1 MMTEAS
7 TQITL
12 IGTKLATIGMEFTFN
27 GPTPECES
35 CKLRNTCINLEPN
48 RRYRVLGVRGELIH
62 ECPIHEAGVRAVEVA
77 ESPII
82 AAIDA
87 RKAFPGSKI
96 VFEPARCDQAD
107 CSMYEICHPAGL
119 REGERCTIV
128 EVVGEAPEECPR
140 GNVLKLVEFKR

>member
-1 MMTEAS
+1 MSEAS

-12 IGTKLATIGMEFTFN
+12 IGMKLATIGMEFTFL
-27 GPTPECES
+27 GPTPECET

-48 RRYRVLGVRGELIH
+48 HRYRVLGIRGELVH

-82 AAIDA
+82 AAFDA

-96 VFEPARCDQAD
+96 VFEPVRCDETE
-107 CSMYEICHPAGL
+107 CSMYEICHPSGL
-119 REGERCTIV
+119 KAGERYTVV

-140 GNVLKLVEFKR
+140 GNVLKMVEFRR

>member
-1 MMTEAS
+1 MSEAS

-27 GPTPECES
+27 GPTPECET
-35 CKLRNTCINLEPN
+35 CKLRNTCINLEPQ
-48 RRYRVLGVRGELIH
+48 RRYRVLGVKGELVH

-82 AAIDA
+82 AAFDA

-96 VFEPARCDQAD
+96 VFEPVRCDQTE

-119 REGERCTIV
+119 KEGERYTIV

-140 GNVLKLVEFKR
+140 GNVLKLVEFRR

>member
-48 RRYRVLGVRGELIH
+48 RRYRVMGVRGELIH

>member
-1 MMTEAS
+1 MTEAS

-35 CKLRNTCINLEPN
+35 CKLRNTCINLEPT

-62 ECPIHEAGVRAVEVA
+62 DCPIHEAGVRAVEVA

-82 AAIDA
+82 AAFDA

-96 VFEPARCDQAD
+96 VFEPARCDHAD

>member
-1 MMTEAS
+1 MSEAA

-35 CKLRNTCINLEPN
+35 CKLRNTCINLEPA
-48 RRYRVLGVRGELIH
+48 RRYRVLGTRGELIH

-82 AAIDA
+82 AAFDA

-96 VFEPARCDQAD
+96 VFEAMRCDEVE
-107 CSMYEICHPAGL
+107 CSMFEMCHPAGL
-119 REGERCTIV
+119 KDGERCTIV

-140 GNVLKLVEFKR
+140 GNVLKLVEFRR

>member
-1 MMTEAS
+1 MTEAS

-27 GPTPECES
+27 GPTPECDT

-48 RRYRVLGVRGELIH
+48 HRYRVLSVRGELVH

-82 AAIDA
+82 AAFDA

-96 VFEPARCDQAD
+96 VFEPIKCDETG

-119 REGERCTIV
+119 KAGERYTVV

-140 GNVLKLVEFKR
+140 GNVLKLVEFRR

>member
-12 IGTKLATIGMEFTFN
+12 IGTKLATIGLEFTFN

-35 CKLRNTCINLEPN
+35 CKLRNTCINLEPE
-48 RRYRVLGVRGELIH
+48 RRYRVLGIRGDLIH

-96 VFEPARCDQAD
+96 VFEPTRCDHAD

>member
-1 MMTEAS
+1 MSEAS

-27 GPTPECES
+27 GPTPECET
-35 CKLRNTCINLEPN
+35 CKLRNTCINLEPQ
-48 RRYRVLGVRGELIH
+48 RRYRVLGVRGELVH

-82 AAIDA
+82 AAFDA

-96 VFEPARCDQAD
+96 VFEPVRCDQTA

-119 REGERCTIV
+119 KEGERYTIV

-140 GNVLKLVEFKR
+140 GNVLKLVEFRR

>member
-1 MMTEAS
+1 MSEAS

-27 GPTPECES
+27 GPTPECET
-35 CKLRNTCINLEPN
+35 CKLRNTCINLEPQ
-48 RRYRVLGVRGELIH
+48 RRYRVLGVRGDLVH

-82 AAIDA
+82 AAFDA

-96 VFEPARCDQAD
+96 VFEPVRCDQTE

-119 REGERCTIV
+119 KEGERYTIV

-140 GNVLKLVEFKR
+140 GNVLKLVEFRR

>member
-1 MMTEAS
+1 MTEAS

-35 CKLRNTCINLEPN
+35 CKLRNTCINLEPK
-48 RRYRVLGVRGELIH
+48 RRYRVLGIRGDLIH
-62 ECPIHEAGVRAVEVA
+62 DCPIHEAGVRAVEVA

-96 VFEPARCDQAD
+96 VFEPARCDNPE

-119 REGERCTIV
+119 RDGERCTIV

>member
-1 MMTEAS
+1 MSEAS

-12 IGTKLATIGMEFTFN
+12 IGIKLATIGMEFTFN
-27 GPTPECES
+27 GPTPECET

-48 RRYRVLGVRGELIH
+48 RRYRVLGVRGELVH
-62 ECPIHEAGVRAVEVA
+62 ECPIHEAGVQAVEVA

-82 AAIDA
+82 AAFDA

-96 VFEPARCDQAD
+96 VFEPVRCDRTE

-119 REGERCTIV
+119 KEGERYTIV

-140 GNVLKLVEFKR
+140 GNVLKLVEFRR